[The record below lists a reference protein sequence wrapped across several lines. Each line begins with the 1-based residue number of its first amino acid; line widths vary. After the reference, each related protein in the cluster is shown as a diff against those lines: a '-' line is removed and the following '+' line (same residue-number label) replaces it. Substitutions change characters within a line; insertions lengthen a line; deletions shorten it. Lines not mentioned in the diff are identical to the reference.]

1 MAESCRRPVS
11 TLFSVNWMLRDIN
24 EAFGDCSTLKDKA
37 YLSKEDYK
45 VAAISLLG
53 YKPTSRDTEEVWR
66 SAKDR
71 AHQLGAKF
79 RGICR
84 EQFQDVMMKKM
95 AALDDTELIHRMF
108 MAFDIQCKGF
118 LVFNDCLRAFREV
131 LPHVQTKVVEEMFS
145 EVDLDGD
152 GRISYADFEIMLLNV
167 KQYNSMQTHH

>member
-1 MAESCRRPVS
+1 
-11 TLFSVNWMLRDIN
+11 MLRDIN
-24 EAFGDCSTLKDKA
+24 EAFTNSSTLKDKA

-53 YKPTSRDTEEVWR
+53 YKPTSRDAEEVWLT
-66 SAKDR
+66 AKDK

-84 EQFQDVMMKKM
+84 EQFQDVMLKKM

-108 MAFDIQCKGF
+108 MAFDVECKGF
-118 LVFNDCLRAFREV
+118 LTYKDCLRAFCEV
-131 LPHVQTKVVEEMFS
+131 LPHIQAKVVEEMFS

-167 KQYNSMQTHH
+167 KQFNSSHTKPNH